1 MLDFQS
7 RSDLELCH
15 ARCYVLNPV
24 KIDTLERCK
33 SWDEAAVRYIAE
45 LEAAIADLKEYRRQ
59 VAARAMA
66 LSTAVYDLRLSLTR
80 HRYYRGSVEYRVLL
94 EKVYADPSIPPQAL
108 ISETYPGTERH
119 KARARY
125 AALLHE
131 HPGIDTFVDIEKR
144 QWER

>member
-33 SWDEAAVRYIAE
+33 SWDEAAARDIAS
-45 LEAAIADLKEYRRQ
+45 LEAAISDLKEYRRQ

-66 LSTAVYDLRLSLTR
+66 LSTAVYDLRLSFTR
-80 HRYYRGSVEYRVLL
+80 HRSYRGSVSYRVEL
-94 EKVYADPSIPPQAL
+94 EKVFSDPTIPPQAL

-125 AALLHE
+125 AALLHDR
-131 HPGIDTFVDIEKR
+131 PGIDTFVDIEKR